1 MSSPAAVSAVGVPP
15 AVRDVFQAVDAKDAA
30 RFVSYLTPDAV
41 FRYANNPLVT
51 GREGIQ
57 EAVAQ
62 FFQAVKS
69 LRHVVS
75 DTWAVNDMV
84 FCKGEVSYVRHND
97 TLAGPFPFMNLFKMR
112 DGLIAE
118 YLIYVDISPLW
129 QQ

>member
-1 MSSPAAVSAVGVPP
+1 MSSPAAVSLGVPP
-15 AVRDVFQAVDAKDAA
+15 AVREVFQAVDAKDAA
-30 RFVSYLTPDAV
+30 RFVTYLTPDAV
-41 FRYANNPLVT
+41 FRYANNPPVT
-51 GREGIQ
+51 GHDAIENG
-57 EAVAQ
+57 VAQ

-75 DTWAVNDMV
+75 TTWAVDDMV
-84 FCKGEVSYVRHND
+84 FCKGDVSYVRHND
-97 TLAGPFPFMNLFKMR
+97 TSAGPFPFMNVFKMR